1 VALRPA
7 EPEAGA
13 ADAAPA
19 VPAGIRM
26 LARASVPVT
35 IVTRVQDASGR
46 RMAPLRE
53 LADREPCW

>member
-1 VALRPA
+1 
-7 EPEAGA
+7 
-13 ADAAPA
+13 
-19 VPAGIRM
+19 M